1 MISIYLLPD
10 CLKGGSTVWA
20 TGFSVA
26 QTVKSV
32 AQTVSPVWAPLFFL
46 CLERRFAARTV
57 KLL

>member
-10 CLKGGSTVWA
+10 CPKGSYTVWA

-26 QTVKSV
+26 QTVFSV
-32 AQTVSPVWAPLFFL
+32 AHTVLPVGATVFSVRGSLDL
-46 CLERRFAARTV
+46 HRRTV